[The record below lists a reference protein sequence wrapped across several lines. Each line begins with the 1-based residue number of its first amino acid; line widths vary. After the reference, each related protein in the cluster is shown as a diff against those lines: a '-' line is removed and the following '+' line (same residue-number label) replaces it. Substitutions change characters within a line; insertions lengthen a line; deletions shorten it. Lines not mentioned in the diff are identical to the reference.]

1 MKMDEL
7 DILCIH
13 HYLTVVTVVSCESMR
28 LPDSQHLC
36 GRDSGAE
43 LDPNIC
49 NKTQLRKQRQ
59 SFSWSRHANHVS
71 Q

>member
-1 MKMDEL
+1 MDEL

-13 HYLTVVTVVSCESMR
+13 HYLRVTVVSCESMR

-43 LDPNIC
+43 L
-49 NKTQLRKQRQ
+49 
-59 SFSWSRHANHVS
+59 SWTPTFATKHN
-71 Q
+71 